1 MPKSTF
7 CYIAVLLLALVIAVP
22 GFSQTRIGKLGI
34 GIDASMQY
42 VLGAGTTN
50 SFPAFGE
57 GINFSYSAVENFGI
71 RGKFCYSPINWKRSD
86 GISFPTDIMSLN
98 LYAGSNLMPNSLFS
112 IFPFI
117 GGGLA
122 VYDPRNNNGG
132 RTFTNGIPP
141 QSFDFHIIIG
151 VSIDCFLNEFWS
163 LSLLDEY
170 ILTNSQ
176 YYAGNVEGNN
186 NNDIFMR
193 VSLQVRY
200 YFFDSAFLKKLFDAQ
215 RVRSK
220 KNK

>member
-1 MPKSTF
+1 MPKCSF
-7 CYIAVLLLALVIAVP
+7 CCVEILLLTLVIVIP
-22 GFSQTRIGKLGI
+22 GLSQTRVGKLGI

-57 GINFSYSAVENFGI
+57 GINFSYSALDNFGI
-71 RGKFCYSPINWKRSD
+71 RGKFCYSPMNWKNSS
-86 GISFPTDIMSLN
+86 GTSFSTDIMSLN

-122 VYDPRNNNGG
+122 VYDPRDNNGG

-176 YYAGNVEGNN
+176 YYAGNVEGNP

-193 VSLQVRY
+193 VSLQLRY
-200 YFFDSAFLKKLFDAQ
+200 YFFDRAFLKKLFEAQ
-215 RVRSK
+215 RERSK

>member
-1 MPKSTF
+1 MPKSLF
-7 CYIAVLLLALVIAVP
+7 CCILILLLTLVIANP
-22 GFSQTRIGKLGI
+22 GLSQTRVGKLGL
-34 GIDASMQY
+34 GIEASLQHM
-42 VLGAGTTN
+42 LGAGTTN

-98 LYAGSNLMPNSLFS
+98 LYAGSNLMPNSLFN

-117 GGGLA
+117 GGGIA
-122 VYDPRNNNGG
+122 VYDPRDNNGG
-132 RTFTNGIPP
+132 RTFTNGIPAK
-141 QSFDFHIIIG
+141 SFDFHIITG
-151 VSIDCFLNEFWS
+151 VSIDCFINEFWS

-170 ILTNSQ
+170 VLTNSQ
-176 YYAGNVEGNN
+176 YYAGNIEGNP

-200 YFFDSAFLKKLFDAQ
+200 YFFDRAFLKKLLQAQ
-215 RVRSK
+215 RDRSK

>member
-1 MPKSTF
+1 MLF
-7 CYIAVLLLALVIAVP
+7 ALVTAVP
-22 GFSQTRIGKLGI
+22 GFSQTRVGKLGI

-42 VLGAGTTN
+42 MLGAGTTN
-50 SFPAFGE
+50 SYPAFGE
-57 GINFSYSAVENFGI
+57 GINFSYSALDNFGI
-71 RGKFCYSPINWKRSD
+71 RGKFCYSPINWKSNG

-98 LYAGSNLMPNSLFS
+98 LYAGSNLMPNRIFN

-132 RTFTNGIPP
+132 RFFTNGTSAPC
-141 QSFDFHIIIG
+141 FDFHIITG
-151 VSIDCFLNEFWS
+151 VSIDYFFNEFWS

-176 YYAGNVEGNN
+176 YYAGNVEGNP

-193 VSLQVRY
+193 ISLQVRY
-200 YFFDSAFLKKLFDAQ
+200 YFFDRAFLKKLLQAQ
-215 RVRSK
+215 RERSK
-220 KNK
+220 KYR

>member
-1 MPKSTF
+1 MPKSSF
-7 CYIAVLLLALVIAVP
+7 CCIIVPLFALVIAVP
-22 GFSQTRIGKLGI
+22 GFSQTRVGKLGI

-57 GINFSYSAVENFGI
+57 GINFSYSALDNFGI
-71 RGKFCYSPINWKRSD
+71 RGKFCYSPINWKSSK
-86 GISFPTDIMSLN
+86 GISFSTDIMSLN
-98 LYAGSNLMPNSLFS
+98 LYAGSNLMPNSILN

-122 VYDPRNNNGG
+122 IYDPRDNNGG
-132 RTFTNGIPP
+132 HTFTNGIPA
-141 QSFDFHIIIG
+141 QNFDFHIITG
-151 VSIDCFLNEFWS
+151 VSIDYFFGEFWS

-170 ILTNSQ
+170 TLTNSQ
-176 YYAGNVEGNN
+176 YYAGNVEGNT

-200 YFFDSAFLKKLFDAQ
+200 YFFDRAFLKKLFEAQ
-215 RVRSK
+215 RERSK
-220 KNK
+220 KYR